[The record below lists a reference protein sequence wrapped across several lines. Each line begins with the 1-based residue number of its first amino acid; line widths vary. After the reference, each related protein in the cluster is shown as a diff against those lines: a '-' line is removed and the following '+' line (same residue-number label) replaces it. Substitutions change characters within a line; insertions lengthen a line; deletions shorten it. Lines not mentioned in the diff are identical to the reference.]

1 MAELFRSGF
10 IMQSAAAQNDFITP
24 SVVSAAEG
32 DYERN
37 LANSVELFRML
48 MLDEEH
54 GRSQSRRLRRLAAEA
69 WQLAMAAAHQLQPIW
84 SQPRVKVASFP
95 EALESAKN
103 RLRAIGAETNIDV
116 RSIVD
121 A

>member
-1 MAELFRSGF
+1 LFRSGF
-10 IMQSAAAQNDFITP
+10 SMQSAASQNDFITP

-48 MLDEEH
+48 MLDEAHADHNRGIFAGWVEKH
-54 GRSQSRRLRRLAAEA
+54 GS
-69 WQLAMAAAHQLQPIW
+69 LAMAAAHQLQPIW
-84 SQPRVKVASFP
+84 SQPRVKVANFT
-95 EALESAKN
+95 EALELAKN

>member
-1 MAELFRSGF
+1 
-10 IMQSAAAQNDFITP
+10 
-24 SVVSAAEG
+24 
-32 DYERN
+32 
-37 LANSVELFRML
+37 ML
-48 MLDEEH
+48 MLDETYGHHNRSIFGGWLAKH
-54 GRSQSRRLRRLAAEA
+54 GTLALAAA
-69 WQLAMAAAHQLQPIW
+69 QQLQPIW